1 MNESN
6 LSRDSSTFLS
16 IAPASPAAHRCALA
30 IVIALFA
37 AFCVL
42 IPFVRVPLPRIEA
55 FIPIFNSIVALNN
68 LVTAGLLFVG
78 FSRSRLR
85 AVLLLAGGYLFT
97 ALMAIAHLLIFPSLF
112 ASSALL
118 GASPQSDAWIDMF
131 RSAGFPLF
139 VICYAVLKR
148 YPNMGGQSSA
158 DTPICIISIASSAFA
173 GVCLLFLLA
182 AVGHPLLPRIVNGDA
197 STSAMVIGYVPVLL
211 FSLISL
217 MVLGS
222 RFPYSI
228 IDLWLLVVICA
239 WIPDVALST
248 VINTGHSD
256 FGFATGYLYGVFA
269 ASIMLVVLLVEA
281 SRLTGRL
288 DEALVV
294 AEERNA
300 QLAQSREELAKPSAL
315 RLSVN

>member
-1 MNESN
+1 MNERN

-16 IAPASPAAHRCALA
+16 IVRASPAAHRCALA

-37 AFCVL
+37 TFCVL

-55 FIPIFNSIVALNN
+55 FIPIFDSIVALNN

-85 AVLLLAGGYLFT
+85 AVLLLVGGYLFT
-97 ALMAIAHLLIFPSLF
+97 ALMAIVHLLIFPSLF

-118 GASPQSDAWIDMF
+118 GASPQTDAWIDMF
-131 RSAGFPLF
+131 RSAGFLLF

-158 DTPICIISIASSAFA
+158 DTPICIISVASSAFA

-197 STSAMVIGYVPVLL
+197 STSAMVVGYMPVLL
-211 FSLISL
+211 FSLMSL
-217 MVLGS
+217 S
-222 RFPYSI
+222 S
-228 IDLWLLVVICA
+228 
-239 WIPDVALST
+239 
-248 VINTGHSD
+248 
-256 FGFATGYLYGVFA
+256 
-269 ASIMLVVLLVEA
+269 
-281 SRLTGRL
+281 
-288 DEALVV
+288 
-294 AEERNA
+294 
-300 QLAQSREELAKPSAL
+300 
-315 RLSVN
+315 